1 MAVKFALIGMA
12 IAAVVS
18 ILGAAPR
25 QHTSP
30 VAAGAPSGPAP
41 AHLLLPVH
49 GAVVT
54 QPFGCTEFTLEP
66 FTFACP
72 SRHIHT
78 GLDLAAAIGTPIY
91 AAADGRVQV
100 INSGGGGYGLHVQLT
115 HAGGLLTLYGHLS
128 STEVTDGQLVT
139 AGSEIG
145 LMGSTGMST
154 GSHLHFEV
162 RRDGRPVDPVPF
174 LPASLS

>member
-1 MAVKFALIGMA
+1 MKLVLIG
-12 IAAVVS
+12 AVVAAMVFTV
-18 ILGAAPR
+18 GAGPR
-25 QHTSP
+25 QHLASGTP
-30 VAAGAPSGPAP
+30 AAPSGPAP
-41 AHLLLPVH
+41 TRLTMPVH

-66 FTFACP
+66 FTMACP

-78 GLDLAAAIGTPIY
+78 GLDLAAASGTPIY

-100 INSGGGGYGLHVQLT
+100 INSGAGGYGLHVQLT
-115 HAGGLLTLYGHLS
+115 HAGGLFTLYGHLS
-128 STEVTDGQLVT
+128 SAEVGDGQLIK

-145 LMGSTGMST
+145 RMGSTGMST

>member
-1 MAVKFALIGMA
+1 MKFVLVGIA

-18 ILGAAPR
+18 TVGMAPR
-25 QHTSP
+25 QHTTP

-41 AHLLLPVH
+41 VQLSLPVH

-78 GLDLAAAIGTPIY
+78 GLDLAAAIGTPIF

-115 HAGGLLTLYGHLS
+115 HAGGLFTLYGHLNS
-128 STEVTDGQLVT
+128 AEVGDGQLVT

-145 LMGSTGMST
+145 RMGSTGMST
-154 GSHLHFEV
+154 GFHLHFEV
-162 RRDGRPVDPVPF
+162 RRNGRPVDPVPF